1 MSCYQACENDAYDG
15 AIAKLDELRAE
26 FVEWETVSRGADFP
40 EAHTQEA

>member
-26 FVEWETVSRGADFP
+26 FIEWETVSRGADFP
-40 EAHTQEA
+40 EAQIQEA